1 MITSD
6 LLLVGAEVSVAFAGF
21 SGIIA
26 TFQFRDAT
34 MIKRGDI
41 VALTMIVQFSLLC
54 AFFSVFPV
62 LLLIFGIEGTT
73 VWSISSALG
82 AIAIASCMYGVDRGM
97 RKAVRKKSI
106 RILFGAM
113 QGVAALVFLSM
124 VLNTINVGF
133 HREPG
138 PFIAGIVWGLGLVG
152 YMFGRLLLRPL
163 WMVVR
168 KQEGANLNAAR
179 SS

>member
-34 MIKRGDI
+34 LIKRGDI

-62 LLLIFGIEGTT
+62 LLSIFGIDGTT
-73 VWSISSALG
+73 VWSISSAL
-82 AIAIASCMYGVDRGM
+82 
-97 RKAVRKKSI
+97 
-106 RILFGAM
+106 
-113 QGVAALVFLSM
+113 VAL
-124 VLNTINVGF
+124 TC
-133 HREPG
+133 
-138 PFIAGIVWGLGLVG
+138 
-152 YMFGRLLLRPL
+152 
-163 WMVVR
+163 
-168 KQEGANLNAAR
+168 
-179 SS
+179 